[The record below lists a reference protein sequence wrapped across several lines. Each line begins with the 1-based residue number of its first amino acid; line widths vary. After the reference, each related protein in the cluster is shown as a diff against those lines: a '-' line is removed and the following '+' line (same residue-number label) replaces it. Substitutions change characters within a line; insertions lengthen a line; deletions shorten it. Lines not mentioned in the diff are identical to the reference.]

1 MTRKVCL
8 VELNG
13 VTQIQLV
20 ASSRVTLA
28 IVFPDFDCTRRTP
41 ELSDISRAP
50 KVVALFRE
58 ALGRSFP
65 RLANA
70 AGITRG
76 KQGNMV
82 RGNACNA
89 IVGENSAHPFTSSMT
104 KTAV

>member
-1 MTRKVCL
+1 L

-58 ALGRSFP
+58 ALGAEAF
-65 RLANA
+65 LALP
-70 AGITRG
+70 TLQESQEVS
-76 KQGNMV
+76 K
-82 RGNACNA
+82 
-89 IVGENSAHPFTSSMT
+89 ETW
-104 KTAV
+104 